1 VGILWKALDLH
12 SNDELISIELIYGR
26 TEALQA
32 PSAVSE
38 PSEATPVPAI
48 PTANTGHKRQI
59 SEAIPS
65 NKRANNSEKGTQ
77 EAGVQIN
84 ARIRPN

>member
-1 VGILWKALDLH
+1 MKARLEALQVAGYESTGIK
-12 SNDELISIELIYGR
+12 LIYGR
-26 TEALQA
+26 TE
-32 PSAVSE
+32 AVSE
-38 PSEATPVPAI
+38 PSEATPVPAK
-48 PTANTGHKRQI
+48 PTVNTGHKRQI

-65 NKRANNSEKGTQ
+65 NERANNSEKGTQ